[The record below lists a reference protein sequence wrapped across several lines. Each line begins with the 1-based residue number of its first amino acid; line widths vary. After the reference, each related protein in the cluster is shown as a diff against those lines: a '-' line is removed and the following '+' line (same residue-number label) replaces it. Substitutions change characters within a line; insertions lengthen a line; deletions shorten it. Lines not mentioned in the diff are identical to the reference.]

1 MATLTLKQQ
10 SFAHSWA
17 SGMTKADAYRSAYDC
32 ASMSPAAIRVEACR
46 LSQHPNITL
55 IASEITQ
62 QIDAELVQ
70 LAAYDKKKAFEDAS
84 KDRDLAH
91 QERQAGAAVS
101 ATKLKAQLAG
111 HLDDASGADRALE
124 GLASLM
130 QSISERSKHATLN
143 YLKLSLIKFSNL
155 DNSRIMVQ

>member
-1 MATLTLKQQ
+1 M
-10 SFAHSWA
+10 
-17 SGMTKADAYRSAYDC
+17 
-32 ASMSPAAIRVEACR
+32 R
-46 LSQHPNITL
+46 LSQHPSVAL
-55 IASEITQ
+55 MADEITQ

-70 LAAYDKKKAFEDAS
+70 LAAYDREKVFEDAS

-130 QSISERSKHATLN
+130 QPISERSKHATLN

>member
-1 MATLTLKQQ
+1 M
-10 SFAHSWA
+10 S
-17 SGMTKADAYRSAYDC
+17 KADAYRSAYSC
-32 ASMSPAAIRVEACR
+32 ASMSPAAIRFEACR

-70 LAAYDKKKAFEDAS
+70 LAAYDREKAFEDAS
-84 KDRDLAH
+84 KDRNLAH
-91 QERQAGAAVS
+91 QERQASAAVS

-111 HLDDASGADRALE
+111 HLDDASCADRALE

-130 QSISERSKHATLN
+130 LSISKRSKHATLN
-143 YLKLSLIKFSNL
+143 CLKISLIKFSNL